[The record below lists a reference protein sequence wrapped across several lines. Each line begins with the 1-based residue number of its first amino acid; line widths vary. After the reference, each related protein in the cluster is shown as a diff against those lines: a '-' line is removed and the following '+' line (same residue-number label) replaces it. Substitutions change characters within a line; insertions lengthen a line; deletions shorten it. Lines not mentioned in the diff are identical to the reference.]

1 MLSLCN
7 VSLGLEKKGLTIKLI
22 NIYYVRKENIWH
34 SAVNV
39 IQISVTGKTQSAVRD
54 IFSSLTL
61 VCIYEACCQIK
72 LSTLNTFIDATV
84 KYSTTYHW
92 ATFHINPGKLFWQEV
107 TDHYISKLFSHFY
120 STLFFFCFVS
130 TSHTFK
136 NDSRNR
142 KYSQIVKNRTK
153 PVPHAASFFF
163 QVRNVLQIWISLPC
177 HEYVFGNPLGISCL
191 KLQWE
196 FTLKLKKKKT
206 REGEWE

>member
-1 MLSLCN
+1 MNINNYFINTFLGLLSLCY

-84 KYSTTYHW
+84 KYSTTYH
-92 ATFHINPGKLFWQEV
+92 
-107 TDHYISKLFSHFY
+107 
-120 STLFFFCFVS
+120 
-130 TSHTFK
+130 
-136 NDSRNR
+136 
-142 KYSQIVKNRTK
+142 
-153 PVPHAASFFF
+153 
-163 QVRNVLQIWISLPC
+163 
-177 HEYVFGNPLGISCL
+177 
-191 KLQWE
+191 
-196 FTLKLKKKKT
+196 
-206 REGEWE
+206 